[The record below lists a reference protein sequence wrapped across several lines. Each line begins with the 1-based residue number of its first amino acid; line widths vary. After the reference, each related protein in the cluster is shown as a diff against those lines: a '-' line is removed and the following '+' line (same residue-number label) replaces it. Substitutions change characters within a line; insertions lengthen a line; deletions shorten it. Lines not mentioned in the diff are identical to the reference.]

1 MAKHVIYLQAGR
13 VKFDCQS
20 THLPSLAPELFAPIT
35 LKNPQ
40 YAEGSKGSVGVNSR
54 LSAVPEAKP
63 SGREGCELLSFE
75 LPEGEAGVGIQNV
88 CKSSGTPERA
98 LAAAEA
104 EAGIRDAEGVT
115 GNTTADSGK
124 IAGMSRRSFAIGA
137 CGAAAMLVIGGVGVV
152 PAEAKVRPPG
162 GQDESALMSACIRCE
177 RCIEV
182 CPQQALRPAHIEEG
196 VLGTRMPV
204 ANYDTGWCNYCAD
217 THNGVPQC
225 VACCPT
231 NALSLPANATPET
244 VILGKATII
253 KDWCLAWSKYNG
265 CKYCYDACPYEAI
278 ELDQYGKPVVVL
290 DKCNGC
296 GACQNVCVSLQEGSI
311 AEGATSRAIIV
322 LPADQV
328 SE

>member
-1 MAKHVIYLQAGR
+1 
-13 VKFDCQS
+13 
-20 THLPSLAPELFAPIT
+20 
-35 LKNPQ
+35 
-40 YAEGSKGSVGVNSR
+40 
-54 LSAVPEAKP
+54 
-63 SGREGCELLSFE
+63 LSFE
-75 LPEGEAGVGIQNV
+75 LPGGEAGVGIQNV

-98 LAAAEA
+98 LAVAEA